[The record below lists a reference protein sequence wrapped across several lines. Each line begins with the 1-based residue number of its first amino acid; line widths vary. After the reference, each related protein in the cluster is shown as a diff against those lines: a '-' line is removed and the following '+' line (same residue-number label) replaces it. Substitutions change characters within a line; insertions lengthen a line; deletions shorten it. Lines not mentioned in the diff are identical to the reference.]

1 MTDSEHLLKNHN
13 ILSQVHQL
21 IKQNKKVSAI
31 KLVKDTIGLEL
42 KECKEIVDTIS
53 SLPVSNGFFFD
64 SESKISVDEIF
75 TTHKIEEQLTALLQQ
90 NSKLEAI
97 KLVVDHTGMSLLDAK
112 NFVESI
118 QNKETTFTLG
128 NIDRFSN
135 INVKMTNINGKITVK
150 IKEGKNPER
159 VIYPNDPNW
168 EKAMK
173 MLGNKPELIV
183 YETEFLNGKHA
194 IPQKKSNLFVET
206 NSYGKWILFFVLF
219 CLIMLFI
226 YFYGS

>member
-75 TTHKIEEQLTALLQQ
+75 TTHKIKEQLTSLLQQ

-118 QNKETTFTLG
+118 QNKETTFTSG

-168 EKAMK
+168 KKAMK

-183 YETEFLNGKHA
+183 YETEFLNGKHT

-219 CLIMLFI
+219 CLIMMFI